1 VVRVGFNS
9 VPILHHTII
18 TTMSAPAPDCH
29 PEQWSLYTLNVGMK
43 QACLFLT
50 ITVIADN
57 DEGDQ

>member
-1 VVRVGFNS
+1 
-9 VPILHHTII
+9 
-18 TTMSAPAPDCH
+18 MSAPAPDCH